1 MDKFNYGVHAYAML
15 SGIMGPGIGSVRHLG
30 AGVQHRLLVNWNDGR
45 QAVLVVG
52 KAENWLPFYATIVT
66 ERTLTQ
72 YQADS
77 AKLYQ
82 ALLEAVLPYLAGQAD
97 APPMPIDDL
106 VEPELCAL
114 VASRARGSGSPMRP
128 RNAVKRWETSSR
140 YRGAIWQTKDFDSA
154 LLRVSLHTE
163 K

>member
-1 MDKFNYGVHAYAML
+1 MDEFNYGVHAYAML
-15 SGIMGPGIGSVRHLG
+15 SGIMGPGIRSVRHLG

-45 QAVLVVG
+45 QAILVVG

-82 ALLEAVLPYLAGQAD
+82 ALLEAVLPYLAGQTD

-114 VASRARGSGSPMRP
+114 AARRSWLERD
-128 RNAVKRWETSSR
+128 REVKLADLSEGDEGYDGTAFSVEYQKAR
-140 YRGAIWQTKDFDSA
+140 YPLTDA
-154 LLRVSLHTE
+154 H
-163 K
+163 